1 MGWSRRFAR
10 ARKSQM
16 KTAWHLGSVALVAL
30 LAGCGGG
37 GNSDAPP
44 AQSGGQLQAVPKER
58 ASILAVSPVSV
69 ARWDAVQTLP
79 IVPVSAANLPDGK
92 VLLWSA
98 EDRFGFSSGSQ
109 TYTALLDP
117 VTGQANERLVTET
130 QHDMFCPGTTNLAD
144 GRLLI
149 NGGISTQATSIYD
162 SRTNSWTRGPAMVIP
177 RGYNANTLLAD
188 GSVFTLGGSWSGGTG
203 GKHGEVWKDGQGW
216 RRLTGV
222 PIDPFLST
230 DASRAFGGDSH
241 FWLLPAGNGK
251 VFHAGTGVDMHW
263 IDTQGNGSVTFAARR
278 GDDEFSVSG
287 NAVMFDTGRI
297 LKVGGGP
304 GYDAVNANANS
315 YVIDINA
322 GVSVRKLAPMAY
334 RRAFHNS
341 VVLPNGQVVIIGG
354 QTYAVGFSDNNSVLV
369 PELFDPV
376 TETFTPLPA
385 MSVPR
390 NYHSVALLL
399 PDARVLSAGGGLC
412 GQGCAANHADYQILS
427 PNYLFTRD
435 GQPAVRPVIRSAP
448 DEVVYGTRIQV
459 QLDSD
464 VSSFALVRM
473 SSTTHTVNNDQR
485 RLSLNFRPMGGQLYE
500 VDVPS
505 NPGWALPGY
514 WMLFALND
522 DGVPSV
528 AKVVR
533 VHGTGAPVITPI
545 ADQTTLLGAAVS
557 LQPAVTVDGGGTVT
571 YRATGLPEGVS
582 IDAATGRISGT
593 TTAVG
598 RSHVKLFASKG
609 AASVSTEFLWSV
621 GSIQAARYLKFE
633 ALSERNG
640 NAWTSMAELNL
651 LNESGQVMPRTGWKV
666 SADSQE
672 LAGENGAVG
681 NAIDGNEGTI
691 WHTQWQAANPV
702 HPHWIVVDMGSAQR
716 VTGLRYTPRS
726 GGGNG
731 TVARYRVYL
740 SQDGV
745 NWGSPVSE
753 GNLGDLGD
761 WAATKELKFNALSTV
776 NRAPTLVAPVAPPV
790 REGDAAML
798 TVTGSDPDGDAITFS
813 ASGLPPGMSI
823 NANSGV
829 ISGVASRLG
838 NYEVTVTAQD
848 NRGASSQVVFSWS
861 VLGAPPVITS
871 VPVAPVVSGT
881 SADFTASV
889 TGQGPFQYKWSF
901 GDGSGETAY
910 SDQSSVSHRYAEAGV
925 YEVTLT
931 VLGGDGVSAAAKKF
945 WQVVGG
951 DPSAPQ
957 ARGSGSLAWAPRDG
971 RLWAVN
977 PDNDSVSVFDG
988 TTWSRQAEVAVGA
1001 QPRALAI
1008 APSGQVWVV
1017 NRGSA
1022 SITVLDGSSRALV
1035 RTIALPTASSPHG
1048 IVFDDDG
1055 QAYVTLEAVGQVLKL
1070 SATGATLATAN
1081 VGGSPRHLALSA
1093 DRSQLLVTRFIT
1105 RVQPGEGTAVIQTV
1119 VSGARQGAEVHVL
1132 SPASMGVLR
1141 TIVLQHSDKPDTTVS
1156 ARGVPNYLAAPAM
1169 SPDGR
1174 SAWVPSK
1181 QDNILRGSLRDGQN
1195 LNFENTVRA
1204 ISSRIDLTTQAEDAA
1219 ARVDHDNAS
1228 VASAALYH
1236 PTGAL
1241 VFVALETS
1249 RQVAVLD
1256 PVGRRE
1262 LFRFDTGRAPQA
1274 LVLSPDGLRL
1284 FVLNF
1289 MDRTVGVHSLEGL
1302 LRRGESTAE
1311 QVALLAAVG
1320 TEKLSAT
1327 VLKGKQLFYDA
1338 RDPRLA
1344 RDAYMSC
1351 ASCHNDGGHDG
1362 RTWDLTGQGE
1372 GLRNTISLRG
1382 RAGAQGRLHWS
1393 GNFDEVQDF
1402 EGQIRSLAQGTGL
1415 MTDAQFNTGT
1425 RAQPLGDRKSGV
1437 STDLDALAAYVS
1449 SLNTFDASPLRAAGG
1464 QLTASASAGRTVFAA
1479 QCVSCHGGA
1488 DFTDSAAGQLRNVGT
1503 IKPSSGKRLNATLS
1517 GLDTPT
1523 LRDVWAT
1530 APYLHD
1536 GSAATVDDAVRAHSG
1551 LTLTAA
1557 DLANVSEFVRQI
1569 GGTEPAVTPLVP
1581 AGTGTGL
1588 RGQYYNKGWFG
1599 TTSLVLTRT
1608 ENPNFDWGTARPASN
1623 VNADNFVV
1631 KWTGTVQAEEGGV
1644 YRFQT
1649 LSDDGV
1655 RVSVNGQ
1662 QVINNWTAHGPTAD
1676 TSAAITLEAGKRY
1689 TIVIDYYE
1697 QTGGAVLRLSWQKP
1711 GATAFTA
1718 IPTNRLYLP

>member
-1 MGWSRRFAR
+1 
-10 ARKSQM
+10 M
-16 KTAWHLGSVALVAL
+16 KTFWHGSALALVVSLVA
-30 LAGCGGG
+30 CGGG
-37 GNSDAPP
+37 GDGSTP
-44 AQSGGQLQAVPKER
+44 AGGGAGRPIAEDR
-58 ASILAVSPVSV
+58 AFILAVSPASV
-69 ARWDAVQTLP
+69 ARWGAVQTLP

-117 VTGQANERLVTET
+117 VTGEATERLVTET

-162 SRTNSWTRGPAMVIP
+162 SLTNTWTRGPAMVIP

-203 GKHGEVWKDGQGW
+203 GKHGEVWTEGQGW

-222 PIDPFLST
+222 PIDSFLSN
-230 DASRAFGGDSH
+230 DPSRAFGGDSH

-251 VFHAGTGVDMHW
+251 VFHAGTGVNMHW

-287 NAVMFDTGRI
+287 NTVMFDTGRI

-427 PNYLFTRD
+427 PNYLFTQD

-448 DEVVYGTRIQV
+448 DEAIYGTRIQV

-464 VSSFALVRM
+464 VSSFAIVRM

-485 RLSLNFRPMGGQLYE
+485 RLSLNFRPLGGQLYE

-505 NPGWALPGY
+505 NPGWALPGH

-528 AKVVR
+528 AKIVR
-533 VHGTGAPVITPI
+533 IHGTGAPVITPI
-545 ADQTTLLGAAVS
+545 ADQTTLLGGTVS
-557 LQPAVTVDGGGTVT
+557 LQPSVTVAGGGTVT
-571 YRATGLPEGVS
+571 YRATGLPEGLS
-582 IDAATGRISGT
+582 LDASTGRISGT
-593 TTAVG
+593 VTAVG
-598 RSHVKLFASKG
+598 RSHVKFFASKG
-609 AASVSTEFLWSV
+609 GATVSTEFLWSV
-621 GSIQAARYLKFE
+621 GTLQATRYLKFE

-651 LNESGQVMPRTGWKV
+651 LGESGQVLPRTGWKV

-672 LAGENGAVG
+672 VAGENGAVG
-681 NAIDGNEGTI
+681 NAIDGDAATI

-745 NWGSPVSE
+745 NWGQPVAE
-753 GNLGDLGD
+753 GNLADLGD
-761 WAATKELKFNALSTV
+761 WALTKEVRFSALSTV
-776 NRAPTLVAPVAPPV
+776 NRAPTLVAPNAPPV

-798 TVTGSDPDGDAITFS
+798 TVPGSDPDGDPITFS
-813 ASGLPPGMSI
+813 ATGLPPGMGI
-823 NANSGV
+823 NATSGV
-829 ISGVASRLG
+829 ISGVATRLG
-838 NYEVTVTAQD
+838 SYEVTVMAQD
-848 NRGASSQVVFSWS
+848 GRGGSSQVTFSWS

-871 VPVAPVVSGT
+871 VPVAPVVSGST
-881 SADFTASV
+881 VDFTASV

-901 GDGSGETAY
+901 GDGSDETAY
-910 SDQSSVSHRYAEAGV
+910 SDQASVSHRYDQAGV

-951 DPSAPQ
+951 DASLPQ
-957 ARGSGSLAWAPRDG
+957 ARASGALAWAAGTG
-971 RLWAVN
+971 RLWVVN

-988 TTWSRQAEVAVGA
+988 SSLSRIAEVTVGA
-1001 QPRALAI
+1001 QPRALAVS
-1008 APSGQVWVV
+1008 PSGQVWVV

-1022 SITVLDGSSRALV
+1022 TVTVLDGATRALV
-1035 RTIALPTASSPHG
+1035 RTIALPTASSPYG
-1048 IVFDDDG
+1048 IVLDDEG
-1055 QAYVTLEAVGQVLKL
+1055 QAYVSLEATGQVLKL
-1070 SATGATLATAN
+1070 SPLGATLGTAN
-1081 VGGSPRHLALSA
+1081 VGGSPRHLGLSA
-1093 DRSQLLVTRFIT
+1093 DRTQLLVSRFIT
-1105 RVQPGEGTAVIQTV
+1105 RAQPGEGTATIQTSV
-1119 VSGARQGAEVHVL
+1119 NGVRQGAEVHVL
-1132 SPASMGVLR
+1132 SPSTLSLQR

-1156 ARGVPNYLAAPAM
+1156 ARGVPNYLGAPAM

-1204 ISSRIDLTTQAEDAA
+1204 ISSRIDLASQAEDAA

-1249 RQVAVLD
+1249 RQVVVMD
-1256 PVGRRE
+1256 PAGHRE

-1274 LVLSPDGLRL
+1274 LALSPDGLRL
-1284 FVLNF
+1284 FVHNF
-1289 MDRTVGVHSLEGL
+1289 MDRTLGVHSLEAL
-1302 LRRGESTAE
+1302 LRRGESSAA
-1311 QVALLAAVG
+1311 QVGSMSTVG

-1437 STDLDALAAYVS
+1437 SADLDALAAYVS
-1449 SLNTFDASPLRAAGG
+1449 SLTTFEASPWRTSGG
-1464 QLTASASAGRTVFAA
+1464 QLTTAASAGRSVFAA
-1479 QCVSCHGGA
+1479 QCVSCHGGN
-1488 DFTDSAAGQLRNVGT
+1488 DFTDSAAGVLRNVGT
-1503 IKPSSGKRLNATLS
+1503 IKPSSGKRLNATLT

-1523 LRDVWAT
+1523 LRDAWAT

-1551 LTLTAA
+1551 LTLTAT
-1557 DLANVSEFVRQI
+1557 DVSNVSEFVRQI
-1569 GGTEPAVTPLVP
+1569 GGTEAAVNPLVP

-1588 RGQYYNKGWFG
+1588 RGQYSNKGWFG
-1599 TTSLVLTRT
+1599 STTLVLTRT
-1608 ENPNFDWGTARPASN
+1608 ENPNFDWGTGRPASA

-1655 RVSVNGQ
+1655 RVTVNGQ
-1662 QVINNWTAHGPTAD
+1662 QLINNWTAHGPTTD

-1697 QTGGAVLRLSWQKP
+1697 QTGGAVMRLSWQKP
-1711 GATAFTA
+1711 GASAFTA

>member
-1 MGWSRRFAR
+1 
-10 ARKSQM
+10 M
-16 KTAWHLGSVALVAL
+16 KTAWQWGALAL
-30 LAGCGGG
+30 AAALAGCGGG
-37 GNSDAPP
+37 GDGPTQVAGSDGRTPP
-44 AQSGGQLQAVPKER
+44 QER

-69 ARWDAVQTLP
+69 ARWGSVQTLP
-79 IVPVSAANLPDGK
+79 IVPVSAANLPNGK

-117 VTGQANERLVTET
+117 LTGQATERLVTET

-162 SRTNSWTRGPAMVIP
+162 SRTNSWSRGSAMVIP

-188 GSVFTLGGSWSGGTG
+188 GSVLTLGGSWSGGTG
-203 GKHGEVWKDGQGW
+203 GKHGEVWTEGQGW
-216 RRLTGV
+216 RRLSGV
-222 PIDPFLST
+222 PIDPFLSN
-230 DASRAFGGDSH
+230 DPSRAFGGDSH

-251 VFHAGTGVDMHW
+251 VFHAGTGVNMHW
-263 IDTQGNGSVTFAARR
+263 IDTQGNGNVTFAARR

-322 GVSVRKLAPMAY
+322 GVSVRKIAPMAY

-412 GQGCAANHADYQILS
+412 GQNCAANHADYQILS
-427 PNYLFTRD
+427 PNYLFTKD
-435 GQPAVRPVIRSAP
+435 GQPAVRPVILGAP
-448 DEVVYGTRIQV
+448 DEAVYGSRIQV

-464 VSSFALVRM
+464 VSAFSIVRM

-485 RLSLNFRPMGGQLYE
+485 RLSLNFRPLGGKLYE
-500 VDVPS
+500 VDVPA
-505 NPGWALPGY
+505 NPGWALPGH

-528 AKVVR
+528 AKIVR
-533 VHGTGAPVITPI
+533 IHGTGAPVITPI
-545 ADQTTLLGAAVS
+545 TDQTTLLGGVVS
-557 LQPAVTVDGGGTVT
+557 LQPSVTVAGGGAIT
-571 YRATGLPEGVS
+571 YRATGLPEGLS
-582 IDAATGRISGT
+582 IDATTGRISGT
-593 TTAVG
+593 ATAVG
-598 RSHVKLFASKG
+598 RSLVKLSASK
-609 AASVSTEFLWSV
+609 ASATVSTEFLWSV
-621 GSIQAARYLKFE
+621 GSLQSARYFKFE

-651 LNESGQVMPRTGWKV
+651 LGESGQVLPRTGWVV

-672 LAGENGAVG
+672 LAGENGAVA
-681 NAIDGNEGTI
+681 NAIDGNAATI

-702 HPHWIVVDMGSAQR
+702 PPHWIVVDMGTAQR

-731 TVARYRVYL
+731 TVARYRVHL

-745 NWGSPVSE
+745 NWGSPVAE

-761 WAATKELKFNALSTV
+761 WAATKEVRFNALSTV
-776 NRAPTLVAPVAPPV
+776 NRAPTLAVPTVPPV

-798 TVTGSDPDGDAITFS
+798 TVPGSDPDGDALSFS

-823 NANSGV
+823 NATSGV

-838 NYEVTVTAQD
+838 TYEVTVTAQD
-848 NRGASSQVVFSWS
+848 GRGASTQVSFNWS
-861 VLGAPPVITS
+861 VLGAAPVITS
-871 VPVAPVVSGT
+871 VPVAPVVSGNT
-881 SADFTASV
+881 AEFTASV
-889 TGQGPFQYKWSF
+889 SGQGPFQYKWSF

-910 SDQSSVSHRYAEAGV
+910 SDQATTSHRYAEAGI

-931 VLGGDGVSAAAKKF
+931 VLGADGVSAAARRF

-951 DPSAPQ
+951 DASLPQ
-957 ARGSGSLAWAPRDG
+957 ARGSSSMAWAPRDG

-988 TTWSRQAEVAVGA
+988 TSLTRLAEVPVGA
-1001 QPRALAI
+1001 QPRSLAI
-1008 APSGQVWVV
+1008 SPAGQVWVV

-1022 SITVLDGSSRALV
+1022 TITVLDGGSRALV
-1035 RTIALPTASSPHG
+1035 RTIALPAASAPHG

-1055 QAYVTLEAVGQVLKL
+1055 QAFVTLEAMGQVLKL
-1070 SATGATLATAN
+1070 SSAGATLATAN
-1081 VGGSPRHLALSA
+1081 VGGTPRHLALSA
-1093 DRSQLLVTRFIT
+1093 DRTQLLVTRFIT
-1105 RVQPGEGTAVIQTV
+1105 RAQPGEGTAAVQTV
-1119 VSGARQGAEVHVL
+1119 VNGARQGAEVHML
-1132 SPASMGVLR
+1132 SPQSMGVLR

-1156 ARGVPNYLAAPAM
+1156 ARGVPNYLAAPAL

-1204 ISSRIDLTTQAEDAA
+1204 ISSRIDLVAQAEDAA

-1228 VASAALYH
+1228 IASAALYH

-1249 RQVAVLD
+1249 RQVAVMD
-1256 PVGRRE
+1256 PNGRRE
-1262 LFRFDTGRAPQA
+1262 LFRFDVGRAPQA
-1274 LVLSPDGLRL
+1274 LALSPDGLRL

-1289 MDRTVGVHSLEGL
+1289 MDRTVGVHSLEAL
-1302 LRRGESTAE
+1302 LRRGESTAA
-1311 QVALLAAVG
+1311 QVSLLSSVG

-1402 EGQIRSLAQGTGL
+1402 EGQIRTLAQGTGL

-1425 RAQPLGDRKSGV
+1425 RSQPLGDRKTGI

-1449 SLNTFDASPLRAAGG
+1449 SLNTFDASPWRATGG
-1464 QLTASASAGRTVFAA
+1464 QLTAAAQAGRTVFAA
-1479 QCVSCHGGA
+1479 QCLSCHGGN
-1488 DFTDSAAGQLRNVGT
+1488 DFTDSASGQLRNVGT
-1503 IKPSSGKRLNATLS
+1503 IKASSGKRLNATLT
-1517 GLDTPT
+1517 GLDVPT
-1523 LRDVWAT
+1523 LRDAWST
-1530 APYLHD
+1530 GPYLHD
-1536 GSAATVDDAVRAHSG
+1536 GSATSVDDAVRAHTG
-1551 LTLTAA
+1551 LSLSAA

-1569 GGTEPAVTPLVP
+1569 GGTEPAVAPLVP

-1588 RGQYYNKGWFG
+1588 RGQYYNQGWFG
-1599 TTSLVLTRT
+1599 TTTLVLTRT

-1623 VNADNFVV
+1623 VNADNFTV

-1649 LSDDGV
+1649 VSDDGV

-1662 QVINNWTAHGPTAD
+1662 QVINNWTAHSTATD
-1676 TSAAITLEAGKRY
+1676 TSAGITLEAGKRY
-1689 TIVIDYYE
+1689 TIIIDYYE
-1697 QTGGAVLRLSWQKP
+1697 KTGGAVMRLSWQKP
-1711 GATAFTA
+1711 GASGFAT
-1718 IPTNRLYLP
+1718 IPNNRLYLP

>member
-1 MGWSRRFAR
+1 M
-10 ARKSQM
+10 KSATWQ
-16 KTAWHLGSVALVAL
+16 WGSLALALV

-37 GNSDAPP
+37 GGGDDGNKDAAAPTGSV
-44 AQSGGQLQAVPKER
+44 SGRLAPKER
-58 ASILAVSPVSV
+58 ASILAVSPVTV
-69 ARWDAVQTLP
+69 ARWGTVQTLP
-79 IVPVSAANLPDGK
+79 IVPVSAANLPNGK

-98 EDRFGFSSGSQ
+98 EDRFNFTTGSQ

-117 VTGQANERLVTET
+117 LTGQATERLVTET

-162 SRTNSWTRGPAMVIP
+162 SRNNTWTRGPAMVIP

-188 GSVFTLGGSWSGGTG
+188 GSVLTLGGSWSGGTG
-203 GKHGEVWKDGQGW
+203 GKHGEIWKDGQGW

-222 PIDPFLST
+222 PIDSFLSN
-230 DASRAFGGDSH
+230 DPSRAFGGDSH

-251 VFHAGTGVDMHW
+251 VFHAGTGVNMHW

-287 NAVMFDTGRI
+287 NTVMFEAGRI

-304 GYDAVNANANS
+304 GYDSVNANANS

-334 RRAFHNS
+334 LRAFHNS

-376 TETFTPLPA
+376 TERFTSLPA

-412 GQGCAANHADYQILS
+412 GQNCAANHADYQILS
-427 PNYLFTRD
+427 PHYLFKAD

-448 DEVVYGTRIQV
+448 DEVVYGSRIQV

-464 VSSFALVRM
+464 VSAFSIVRM

-485 RLSLNFRPMGGQLYE
+485 RLSLNFRPLGGQLYE

-505 NPGWALPGY
+505 NPGWALPGH

-528 AKVVR
+528 AKIVR
-533 VHGTGAPVITPI
+533 IHGTGAPVIAPI
-545 ADQTTLLGAAVS
+545 ADQNTVLGAAVN
-557 LQPAVTVDGGGTVT
+557 LLPAVTPGTSGTVS
-571 YRATGLPEGVS
+571 YSATGLPAGLS
-582 IDAATGRISGT
+582 IDPASGRVTGT
-593 TTAVG
+593 ANAVG
-598 RSHVKLFASKG
+598 RSHVRFFVTQGSAT
-609 AASVSTEFLWSV
+609 VSTEFLWSV
-621 GSIQAARYLKFE
+621 GSIESARYVKFE
-633 ALSERNG
+633 ALSERSG

-651 LNESGQVMPRTGWKV
+651 LNETGQVMSRTGWKV

-681 NAIDGNEGTI
+681 NAIDGNAATI

-702 HPHWIVVDMGSAQR
+702 HPHWIVVDLGSPQR

-740 SQDGV
+740 SQDGS
-745 NWGSPVSE
+745 NWGTPVAE
-753 GNLGDLGD
+753 GNLADLGD
-761 WAATKELKFNALSTV
+761 WAATKELRFNAASTG
-776 NRAPTLVAPVAPPV
+776 NRAPTLVAPTAPPV

-798 TVTGSDPDGDAITFS
+798 TVPGSDPDGDPLTFS
-813 ASGLPPGMSI
+813 VAGLPQGMSI
-823 NANSGV
+823 NTASGV
-829 ISGVASRLG
+829 ISGVATRVGS
-838 NYEVTVTAQD
+838 YEVTVTAQD
-848 NRGASSQVVFSWS
+848 GRGGSSQVMFTWT

-871 VPVAPVVSGT
+871 VPVAPLVSGNT
-881 SADFTASV
+881 ADFTATV

-901 GDGSGETAY
+901 GDGSAETAY
-910 SDQSSVSHRYAEAGV
+910 ANQASVSHRYDQAGV

-931 VLGGDGVSAAAKKF
+931 VLGGDGVSSAAKKF

-951 DPSAPQ
+951 DASSPQ
-957 ARGSGSLAWAPRDG
+957 ARASGAMAWAPRDG
-971 RLWAVN
+971 RLWVVN

-988 TTWSRQAEVAVGA
+988 SGLSRIAEVTVGA

-1008 APSGQVWVV
+1008 SPAGQVWVV

-1022 SITVLDGSSRALV
+1022 TITVLDGATRALV
-1035 RTIALPTASSPHG
+1035 RTIALPAASLPYG
-1048 IVFDDDG
+1048 VVIDDEG
-1055 QAYVTLEAVGQVLKL
+1055 QAFVSLEALGQVLKL

-1105 RVQPGEGTAVIQTV
+1105 RAQPGEGTAAIQTV
-1119 VSGARQGAEVHVL
+1119 VNGVRQGAEVHAL
-1132 SPASMGVLR
+1132 SPVSMGVLR

-1156 ARGVPNYLAAPAM
+1156 ARGVPNYLGAPAL

-1204 ISSRIDLTTQAEDAA
+1204 ISSRIDLVAQAEDAA
-1219 ARVDHDNAS
+1219 SRVDHDNAS
-1228 VASAALYH
+1228 LASAALYH

-1249 RQVAVLD
+1249 RQVAVMD

-1262 LFRFDTGRAPQA
+1262 LFRFDVGRAPQA
-1274 LVLSPDGLRL
+1274 LTLSPDGLRL
-1284 FVLNF
+1284 FVHNF
-1289 MDRTVGVHSLEGL
+1289 MDRTVSVHALDAL
-1302 LRRGESTAE
+1302 LRRGESAVA
-1311 QVALLAAVG
+1311 QVALLSTVG
-1320 TEKLSAT
+1320 SEKLSAT

-1402 EGQIRSLAQGTGL
+1402 EGQIRTLAGGAGL

-1425 RAQPLGDRKSGV
+1425 RAQPLGDRKTGV

-1449 SLNTFDASPLRAAGG
+1449 SLNTFDASPWRTSAG
-1464 QLTASASAGRTVFAA
+1464 QLTSAASAGRTVFAA

-1488 DFTDSAAGQLRNVGT
+1488 DFTDSASGQLRNVGT
-1503 IKPSSGKRLNATLS
+1503 LKPSSGKRLNATLT

-1523 LRDVWAT
+1523 LRDAWAT

-1536 GSAATVDDAVRAHSG
+1536 GSAASVDDAVRAHSG
-1551 LTLTAA
+1551 LTLTAL
-1557 DLANVSEFVRQI
+1557 DVANVSEFVRQL

-1588 RGQYYNKGWFG
+1588 RGQYSNQGWFG
-1599 TTSLVLTRT
+1599 ATTLVLTRT
-1608 ENPNFDWGTARPASN
+1608 ENPSFDWGTGRPASN
-1623 VNADNFVV
+1623 VNADNFTV

-1655 RVSVNGQ
+1655 RVTVNGQ
-1662 QVINNWTAHGPTAD
+1662 QIINNWTDHGATTD
-1676 TSAAITLEAGKRY
+1676 TSVGITLEAGKRY
-1689 TIVIDYYE
+1689 TIVVDYYE
-1697 QTGGAVLRLSWQKP
+1697 KTGGAVLRLSWQKP
-1711 GATAFTA
+1711 GSAAFTT